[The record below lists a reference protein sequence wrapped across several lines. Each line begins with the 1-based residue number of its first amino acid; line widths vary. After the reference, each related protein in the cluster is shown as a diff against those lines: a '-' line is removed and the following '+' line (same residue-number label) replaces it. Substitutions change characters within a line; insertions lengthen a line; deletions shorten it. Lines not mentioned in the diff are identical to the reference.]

1 MPGVDIFIDSNVLIY
16 AVSTLPSEAGKAAIT
31 RRILDMDVWSWSAQV
46 AAEFV
51 NVTTS
56 AKRVQRLPLSEALFW
71 IDTWLA
77 FPMTAIDAHV
87 VRDAIG
93 IAGRYQISY
102 FDAQI
107 IAASK
112 RLGSTT
118 IYSEDLNHGQDYG
131 GVRVV
136 NPFR

>member
-71 IDTWLA
+71 IDT
-77 FPMTAIDAHV
+77 
-87 VRDAIG
+87 
-93 IAGRYQISY
+93 
-102 FDAQI
+102 
-107 IAASK
+107 
-112 RLGSTT
+112 
-118 IYSEDLNHGQDYG
+118 
-131 GVRVV
+131 
-136 NPFR
+136 